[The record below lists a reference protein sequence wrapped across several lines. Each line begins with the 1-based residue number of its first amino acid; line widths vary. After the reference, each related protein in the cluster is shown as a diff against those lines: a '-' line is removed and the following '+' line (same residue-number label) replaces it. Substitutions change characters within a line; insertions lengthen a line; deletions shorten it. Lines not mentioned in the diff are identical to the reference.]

1 MAPSPSEPESVIGV
15 LQLQAERQ
23 ADAPFLVDG
32 ATEWTYGDVFSL
44 SRRRATAFA
53 DMGIGRGD
61 TVAFYMENSA
71 EQAISSF
78 AVNMLGGI
86 WSPANIDYRG
96 EWLATTLSDIA
107 SDVLV
112 VDAHLLPR
120 VTELSNMSF
129 KHVIV
134 NGVTDAPAPGATTRH
149 AAGFNGRVRRVLLVR
164 GQRRRGNH
172 GSVVDV
178 GDDRQVQGRHA
189 KQSQLAAVESQ
200 AQRRLPGRDP

>member
-1 MAPSPSEPESVIGV
+1 MVISRAVPESVVGV
-15 LQLQAERQ
+15 LRLQANRR

-32 ATEWTYGDVFSL
+32 PAQWSYGEVERL
-44 SRRRATAFA
+44 ARRRATAFA
-53 DMGIGRGD
+53 EMGVCRGD

-120 VTELSNMSF
+120 VAE
-129 KHVIV
+129 
-134 NGVTDAPAPGATTRH
+134 
-149 AAGFNGRVRRVLLVR
+149 
-164 GQRRRGNH
+164 
-172 GSVVDV
+172 
-178 GDDRQVQGRHA
+178 
-189 KQSQLAAVESQ
+189 
-200 AQRRLPGRDP
+200 

>member
-1 MAPSPSEPESVIGV
+1 MIGV
-15 LQLQAERQ
+15 LQLQAERL

-32 ATEWTYGDVFSL
+32 TAQWSYGDVHRL
-44 SRRRATAFA
+44 AKRRATAFA

-96 EWLATTLSDIA
+96 EWLATTLADIA
-107 SDVLV
+107 SDILV

-120 VTELSNMSF
+120 VTELTDVSF

-134 NGVTDAPAPGATTRH
+134 NGGADGRSGRRDAP
-149 AAGFNGRVRRVLLVR
+149 
-164 GQRRRGNH
+164 
-172 GSVVDV
+172 
-178 GDDRQVQGRHA
+178 
-189 KQSQLAAVESQ
+189 
-200 AQRRLPGRDP
+200 